1 MNAGRPFD
9 LFYANEGLNVKV
21 KYQRYWTVCFH
32 FQDDVIREM
41 TSKFRNIV
49 VALEVIFFINHSPVL
64 LRFYF
69 RSTIHF
75 HFERSC

>member
-49 VALEVIFFINHSPVL
+49 VALEVIFL
-64 LRFYF
+64 
-69 RSTIHF
+69 
-75 HFERSC
+75 